1 MKVSHFL
8 TVRKKIEKEI
18 DNASF
23 LLSNKL
29 GDYLWMSDNVRSR
42 YEGWFCRL
50 DEKMYRFI
58 ETIEVEE
65 GGDVLGIENSF
76 NHVER
81 KRNNVEEIFYLSES
95 SHTFIYELSQKK
107 NIRVFFDFRESYSS
121 FPGKDYK
128 ITKEKDSF
136 IIKFDP
142 HLYLAI
148 KVQEGNDIQE
158 KIRRHYS
165 YDESRNSP
173 PFTRDVYKGLLL
185 SGKRFVFAV
194 ATTKKDAQR
203 ELKKIFLKNNLK
215 EKNDIDFLSAK
226 NALDSLLVLNE
237 KGAYAGLPWFFHFWQ
252 RDEAIS
258 LKSII
263 DIDKNIGREI
273 FFRLLKNGLKKGPG
287 GVRNIDTIG
296 WLVKRA
302 EDILPFLNV
311 TEREKIKREIKKY
324 LEEFLWAFT
333 EEGLFVNQPHETW
346 MDSLDRDGA
355 RIELQAMKLN
365 MYKVLRKM
373 SDKKSEKSFYKKLE
387 FEMRDKVK
395 KIFFDGFN
403 LYDGYYPREKR
414 LEKIIRPNIFIAAY
428 IYPELLSRKEW
439 IKCFSS
445 ALEKLWLSW
454 GGVSTLD
461 KNDENFCNWHT
472 GENSQ
477 SYHQGDSWFYL
488 NNLTALVLYRTDKKK
503 FKKYIKKILEASK
516 EEILFMGAVGCHG
529 EVSSA
534 FELKSEGCS
543 NQAWSNA
550 LYLEAK
556 KEIKF

>member
-8 TVRKKIEKEI
+8 TVRKKIEKEV

-81 KRNNVEEIFYLSES
+81 KRNDVEEIFYLSES

-121 FPGKDYK
+121 LPGKNYK

-142 HLYLAI
+142 HLYLAV
-148 KVQEGNDIQE
+148 KAEEGNDIQE

-194 ATTKKDAQR
+194 ATTKKDVQR

-237 KGAYAGLPWFFHFWQ
+237 KGVYAGLPWFFHFWQ

-263 DIDKNIGREI
+263 NIDKNIGREI

-302 EDILPFLNV
+302 EDILPFLNI

-365 MYKVLRKM
+365 TYKVLQKM

-387 FEMRDKVK
+387 FEMKDKVK
-395 KIFFDGFN
+395 KTFFDGFN

-445 ALEKLWLSW
+445 ALERLWLSW

-472 GENSQ
+472 GENSK

-543 NQAWSNA
+543 NQAWSSA